1 MSDKYRID
9 SHKLIFHTKRV
20 SDWLDGGDISPI
32 YVEIATAGRCGH
44 RCIFCAFDYLNYK
57 GAIIEKDVLLGF
69 LSESAELGVKSVMYA
84 GEGEPLMHPNI
95 GGIINE
101 TRKIG
106 IDVAVTTN
114 GVAFNENLARQC
126 IKDLSWIKF
135 SLDAASA
142 GTYSKI
148 HGCKEKDFYLVVRN
162 IERAVVEKLSNN
174 SLCRIGVQMLLIPEN
189 QSEMYYAA
197 VLAKSIGADYFVVK
211 PFTAHPMSDVR
222 LSGNVD
228 YDSPILLEEKALRL
242 ATDKFDVVIR
252 RNTMQKVGHEK
263 SYEECFGYRFWAYL
277 DSSGNL
283 YSCSAFL
290 GDENYCY
297 GNIYKQSFDDIWKS
311 DRRKAVI
318 KRMPKVDVSKCRE
331 ICRLD
336 EINKYLWELKHP
348 SPHVNFL

>member
-20 SDWLDGGDISPI
+20 SDWLDGSDISPI
-32 YVEIATAGRCGH
+32 YMEIAPVARCNH

-57 GAIIEKDVLLGF
+57 GTIIEKDVLLGF
-69 LSESAELGVKSVMYA
+69 LSQAAKLGVKSVMYA

-95 GGIINE
+95 GKIINE
-101 TRKIG
+101 TKKAG

-114 GVAFNENLARQC
+114 GVAFGEKLAGQC

-135 SLDAASA
+135 SLDAATA

-148 HGCKEKDFYLVVRN
+148 HGCKEKDFHLVVRN
-162 IERAVVEKLSNN
+162 IERAVVKKLSNN
-174 SLCRIGVQMLLIPEN
+174 SVCRIGVQMLLIPEN
-189 QSEMYYAA
+189 QSEMYDA
-197 VLAKSIGADYFVVK
+197 VELARAIGADYFVVK
-211 PFTAHPMSDVR
+211 PFTEHPMSEAR
-222 LSGNVD
+222 LSGKFD
-228 YDSPILLEEKALRL
+228 YTSPILLEEKALGL

-263 SYEECFGYRFWAYL
+263 AYEECFGYRFWAYL
-277 DSSGNL
+277 DSNGNL

-290 GDENYCY
+290 GDANYCY

-311 DRRKAVI
+311 DRRKEVI
-318 KRMPKVDVSKCRE
+318 RRMSKVDVSKCRE